1 MTDWHG
7 CLRKMQTELSDTVRY
22 TLTAGGEEH
31 CVNVNDWLG
40 QSLQLKFAGAI
51 HCVACDRLTKKSF
64 NQGYCFPCFRKLAA
78 CDSCIVSP
86 EKCHLAEGTCREP
99 DWAEMHCQV
108 PHIVYL
114 SNTSSV
120 KVGITRGTQLPTRWI
135 DQGATQAKPIA
146 RVATRHYS
154 GLLEVLCAKEVGDRT
169 AWQTMLKGNGAP
181 QDLEQIRQQLMSSC
195 EHGIADLTL
204 NYGAASFEFLEDADE
219 TWIDYPV
226 LSWPEKVKAHN
237 FDKQA
242 SVEGTLMG
250 IKGQYLMLDTGV
262 LNIRKF
268 GGYEVEIKVAA

>member
-1 MTDWHG
+1 MSDWRG
-7 CLRKMQTELSDTVRY
+7 GLRKMQVELGETVRY
-22 TLTAGGEEH
+22 RLFPEQGGLCLNES
-31 CVNVNDWLG
+31 LG
-40 QSLQLKFAGAI
+40 QSIRLSFTGAI

-64 NQGYCFPCFRKLAA
+64 NQGYCFPCLRKLAA

-99 DWAEMHCQV
+99 DWAETHCQV

-120 KVGITRGTQLPTRWI
+120 KVGITRETQIPTRWI

-146 RVATRHYS
+146 RVQTRHQS
-154 GLLEVLCAKEVGDRT
+154 GLLEVLCAQQVGDRT
-169 AWQTMLKGNGAP
+169 AWQTMLKGNGEP
-181 QDLEQIRQQLMSSC
+181 QDLEAIRQKVMASRK
-195 EHGIADLTL
+195 EGIADLQL
-204 NYGAASFEFLEDADE
+204 QHGESAFELLEDAPE
-219 TWIDYPV
+219 TEIEYPV
-226 LSWPEKVKAHN
+226 LNWPEKVKAHN
-237 FDKQA
+237 FDKQPV
-242 SVEGTLMG
+242 VEGTLMG

>member
-1 MTDWHG
+1 MTDWQG
-7 CLRKMQTELSDTVRY
+7 SLRKMQTELTETVRY
-22 TLTAGGEEH
+22 TVFPDQGGL
-31 CVNVNDWLG
+31 CLNDWLG
-40 QSLQLKFAGAI
+40 HSISLSFTGTIQ
-51 HCVACDRLTKKSF
+51 CVACDRMTKKSF

-78 CDSCIVSP
+78 CDRCIVSP

-99 DWAEMHCQV
+99 DWAETHCQV

-114 SNTSSV
+114 ANTSNV
-120 KVGITRGTQLPTRWI
+120 KVGITRATQLPTRWI

-146 RVATRHYS
+146 QVQTRHQS

-169 AWQTMLKGNGAP
+169 AWQTMLKGNGTP
-181 QDLEQIRQQLMSSC
+181 QDLEEIRRQLMASC
-195 EHGIADLTL
+195 ERGIADLQL
-204 NYGAASFEFLEDADE
+204 LYGESAFEFLEDAPE
-219 TWIDYPV
+219 TRIEYPV
-226 LSWPEKVKAHN
+226 LSWPEKIKAHN

-242 SVEGTLMG
+242 VVEGTLMG

>member
-1 MTDWHG
+1 MTDWQG
-7 CLRKMQTELSDTVRY
+7 SLRKMQTELTETVRY
-22 TLTAGGEEH
+22 TVFPDQGGL
-31 CVNVNDWLG
+31 CLNDWLG
-40 QSLQLKFAGAI
+40 QSISLSFTGTIQ
-51 HCVACDRLTKKSF
+51 CVACDRMTKKSF

-78 CDSCIVSP
+78 CDRCIVSP

-99 DWAEMHCQV
+99 DWAETHCQV

-114 SNTSSV
+114 ANTSNV

-146 RVATRHYS
+146 QVQTRHQS
-154 GLLEVLCAKEVGDRT
+154 GLLEVLAAREVGDRT

-181 QDLEQIRQQLMSSC
+181 QDLEQIRRQLMVSC
-195 EHGIADLTL
+195 ERGIADLQL
-204 NYGAASFEFLEDADE
+204 QYGESAFELLEDAPE
-219 TWIDYPV
+219 TRIEYPV
-226 LSWPEKVKAHN
+226 LSWPEKIKAHN

-242 SVEGTLMG
+242 VVEGTLMG

>member
-1 MTDWHG
+1 MSDWRG
-7 CLRKMQTELSDTVRY
+7 GLRKMQVELGETVRY
-22 TLTAGGEEH
+22 RLFSEQGGLCLNES
-31 CVNVNDWLG
+31 LG
-40 QSLQLKFAGAI
+40 QSIRLSFTGAI

-64 NQGYCFPCFRKLAA
+64 NQGYCFPCLRKLAA

-99 DWAEMHCQV
+99 DWAETHCQV

-120 KVGITRGTQLPTRWI
+120 KVGITRETQIPTRWI

-146 RVATRHYS
+146 RVQTRYQS
-154 GLLEVLCAKEVGDRT
+154 GLLEVLCAQQVGDRT
-169 AWQTMLKGNGAP
+169 AWQTMLKGNGEP
-181 QDLEQIRQQLMSSC
+181 QDLEAIRQKVMDSC
-195 EHGIADLTL
+195 KEGIADLQL
-204 NYGAASFEFLEDADE
+204 QHGESAFELLEDAPE
-219 TWIDYPV
+219 TEIEYPV
-226 LSWPEKVKAHN
+226 LNWPQKVKAHN
-237 FDKQA
+237 FDKQPV
-242 SVEGTLMG
+242 VEGTLMG

>member
-1 MTDWHG
+1 MTDWRG
-7 CLRKMQTELSDTVRY
+7 GLRKMQVELGETVRY
-22 TLTAGGEEH
+22 RLFPEQGGLCLNES
-31 CVNVNDWLG
+31 LG
-40 QSLQLKFAGAI
+40 QSIRLSFTGAI

-64 NQGYCFPCFRKLAA
+64 NQGYCFPCLRKLAA

-99 DWAEMHCQV
+99 DWAETHCQV

-120 KVGITRGTQLPTRWI
+120 KVGITRETQIPTRWI

-146 RVATRHYS
+146 RVQTRLQS
-154 GLLEVLCAKEVGDRT
+154 GLLEVLCAQQVGDRT
-169 AWQTMLKGNGAP
+169 AWQTMLKGNGEP
-181 QDLEQIRQQLMSSC
+181 QDLEAIRQKVMARC
-195 EHGIADLTL
+195 KAGIADLQL
-204 NYGAASFEFLEDADE
+204 QYGESAFEFLEDAPE
-219 TWIDYPV
+219 TEIEYPV
-226 LSWPEKVKAHN
+226 LNWPEKVKAHN
-237 FDKQA
+237 FDKQPV
-242 SVEGTLMG
+242 VEGTLMG

>member
-1 MTDWHG
+1 MSDWRG
-7 CLRKMQTELSDTVRY
+7 GLRKMQVELGETVRY
-22 TLTAGGEEH
+22 RLFPEQGGLCLNES
-31 CVNVNDWLG
+31 LG
-40 QSLQLKFAGAI
+40 QSIRLSFTGAI

-64 NQGYCFPCFRKLAA
+64 NQGYCFPCLRKLAA

-99 DWAEMHCQV
+99 DWAETHCQV

-120 KVGITRGTQLPTRWI
+120 KVGITRETQIPTRWI

-146 RVATRHYS
+146 RVQTRHQS
-154 GLLEVLCAKEVGDRT
+154 GLLEVLCAQQVGDRT
-169 AWQTMLKGNGAP
+169 AWQTMLKGNGEP
-181 QDLEQIRQQLMSSC
+181 QDLEAIRQKVMASC
-195 EHGIADLTL
+195 KEGIADLQL
-204 NYGAASFEFLEDADE
+204 QYGESAFELLEDAPE
-219 TWIDYPV
+219 TEIEYPV
-226 LSWPEKVKAHN
+226 LNWPEKVKAHN
-237 FDKQA
+237 FDKQPV
-242 SVEGTLMG
+242 VEGTLMG

>member
-1 MTDWHG
+1 MSDWRG
-7 CLRKMQTELSDTVRY
+7 GLRKMQVELGETVRY
-22 TLTAGGEEH
+22 RLFPEQGGLCLNES
-31 CVNVNDWLG
+31 LG
-40 QSLQLKFAGAI
+40 QSIRLSFTGAI

-64 NQGYCFPCFRKLAA
+64 NQGYCFPCLRKLAA

-99 DWAEMHCQV
+99 DWAETHCQV

-120 KVGITRGTQLPTRWI
+120 KVGITRETQIPTRWI

-146 RVATRHYS
+146 RVQTRHQS
-154 GLLEVLCAKEVGDRT
+154 GLLEVLCAQQVGDRT
-169 AWQTMLKGNGAP
+169 VWQTMLKGNGEP
-181 QDLEQIRQQLMSSC
+181 QDLEAIRQKVMASC
-195 EHGIADLTL
+195 KEGIADLQL
-204 NYGAASFEFLEDADE
+204 QHGESAFELLEDAPE
-219 TWIDYPV
+219 TEIEYPV
-226 LSWPEKVKAHN
+226 LNWPEKVKAHN
-237 FDKQA
+237 FDKQPV
-242 SVEGTLMG
+242 VEGTLMG